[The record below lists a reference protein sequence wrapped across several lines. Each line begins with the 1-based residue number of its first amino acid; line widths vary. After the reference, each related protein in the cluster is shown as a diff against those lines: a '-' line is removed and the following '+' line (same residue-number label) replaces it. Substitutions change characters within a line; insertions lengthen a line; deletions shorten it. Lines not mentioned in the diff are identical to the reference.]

1 MFKLSSIVSFAP
13 GINKIRGCAIRI
25 QAKNQNEQNLNSKVS
40 SEKTINE
47 LAKLVVSESDAVGG
61 NSLSE
66 LKQIKNS
73 FNGLTSKIELLI
85 QSNEVQTRLSAIQIL
100 NQIKGTG
107 NVFFY
112 NHVYFYK
119 HVEHGY
125 ADHDDLVFDLIDILL
140 GFNANYRIP
149 VSNLRST
156 KRNDDDIELREFIQS
171 CIHKLTGV
179 KPSSRKDSDGDLCF
193 YR

>member
-25 QAKNQNEQNLNSKVS
+25 QAKNQNEQNLNSKLN

-47 LAKLVVSESDAVGG
+47 LAKLVVSESDAVGV
-61 NSLSE
+61 NSLNE

-73 FNGLTSKIELLI
+73 FNGLTSKIALPI

-107 NVFFY
+107 NV
-112 NHVYFYK
+112 YFYH

-125 ADHDDLVFDLIDILL
+125 TDHDDLVFDLIDILL

-149 VSNLRST
+149 VSALRST
-156 KRNDDDIELREFIQS
+156 KRDDDDIEFREFIQS

>member
-25 QAKNQNEQNLNSKVS
+25 QAKNQNEQNLNSKVNY
-40 SEKTINE
+40 EKTINE
-47 LAKLVVSESDAVGG
+47 LAKLVVSESDAVGV

-73 FNGLTSKIELLI
+73 FNGLTSKIALPI

-107 NVFFY
+107 NVYFYFY
-112 NHVYFYK
+112 NHVQ
-119 HVEHGY
+119 HGY
-125 ADHDDLVFDLIDILL
+125 TYHDDLVFDLIDILL

-149 VSNLRST
+149 VSSLRST
-156 KRNDDDIELREFIQS
+156 KRDDDDIEMREYIQS